1 MAATATKP
9 EVNRSQVI
17 RDFVTKNPAMAIS
30 EVVTKLGEQGVKVS
44 KNLVY
49 MVKMKM
55 KAKKVKEKKAKA
67 AAKETQ
73 PAATPSSN
81 GSAKA
86 PNKSALVQAF
96 LKGNRKMPAKEVVS
110 AMAEK
115 GITVTEGL
123 VYFVKGKMKGK
134 RSQKKKAEKAA
145 VQVVTAT
152 ASTPALA
159 NGDALK
165 TILKV
170 KNQVLRYRP
179 HGARGQHSQNSQRR
193 DQPPRPGCADGIG
206 HERRAVAA
214 WRRRR
219 AKWACGE
226 KGGSRGPRPARRDGP
241 RPCSCPPAPENGLDL
256 AGASCYRPQ

>member
-1 MAATATKP
+1 MAATAKP

-17 RDFVTKNPAMAIS
+17 RDFVTKNPAMPIS
-30 EVVTKLGEQGVKVS
+30 EVVTALGKEGVKVS

-67 AAKETQ
+67 AAKESQ
-73 PAATPSSN
+73 AAATPSSN

-86 PNKSALVQAF
+86 PSKSALVQAF
-96 LKGNRKMPAKEVVS
+96 LKGNRKMPAKDVVS

-115 GITVTEGL
+115 GVTVTEGL

-134 RSQKKKAEKAA
+134 RSQKKKAQKAA
-145 VQVVTAT
+145 AEVVTAT
-152 ASTPALA
+152 VSTPALA

-170 KNQVLRYRP
+170 K
-179 HGARGQHSQNSQRR
+179 
-193 DQPPRPGCADGIG
+193 DF
-206 HERRAVAA
+206 AA
-214 WRRRR
+214 
-219 AKWACGE
+219 E
-226 KGGSRGPRPARRDGP
+226 VGGMKKLIA
-241 RPCSCPPAPENGLDL
+241 L
-256 AGASCYRPQ
+256 AQALSE